1 MNIFG
6 VNPLSLLP
14 PFENLLPISVL
25 TSNIVLSANIENSE
39 WELPDGRIIQQSIIV
54 IAVLRIEHRGV
65 YRLYSEQTWESRRTL
80 LMMVNLE
87 VQSKFIEVFSST
99 IENVHDK

>member
-39 WELPDGRIIQQSIIV
+39 WELPDGRIIQQSTIV

-87 VQSKFIEVFSST
+87 VQSKFIDVFSS
-99 IENVHDK
+99 IISL